1 LVDEIDL
8 GINPN
13 DIAMI
18 RIRGKLNGGPR
29 AIEDLMIKA
38 LEAFTLTTGS
48 KPHLRV
54 LNDDLKW

>member
-1 LVDEIDL
+1 
-8 GINPN
+8 
-13 DIAMI
+13 MI
-18 RIRGKLNGGPR
+18 RIRGKLSGGPR

-38 LEAFTLTTGS
+38 LEAFTVVTGS